1 MKYILTLLELTY
13 LYYMFFIFKTK
24 YSIHHPF
31 EILFQDIPYARHPIQ
46 TGKYENKICDL
57 GRYFFY
63 IFLPFV
69 IIKEYL
75 PKMLY
80 KRITLLMI
88 SLILSIAFL
97 LNLNAFIY
105 LIPIMII
112 ELIKIYL

>member
-1 MKYILTLLELTY
+1 
-13 LYYMFFIFKTK
+13 MFFIFKTK

-63 IFLPFV
+63 IFAPFV
-69 IIKEYL
+69 IIKDFL
-75 PKMLY
+75 PKIIN
-80 KRITLLMI
+80 KRITLSVI
-88 SLILSIAFL
+88 SLILTVAFL
-97 LNLNAFIY
+97 LNLNALIY
-105 LIPIMII
+105 LIPIAIV

>member
-1 MKYILTLLELTY
+1 MKHILTLIELIY
-13 LYYMFFIFKTK
+13 LYYMFFIFKTR

-57 GRYFFY
+57 GRYFFD
-63 IFLPFV
+63 IFVPFV
-69 IIKEYL
+69 IIKEYF
-75 PKMLY
+75 PKMLN

-88 SLILSIAFL
+88 SFILSIAFL

-105 LIPIMII
+105 LIPITIV